1 MIRFKTGF
9 VFLSISLI
17 AACDSESL
25 DIEAPTEA
33 NIQLGPRPAYL
44 VDQLAEG
51 ELKDSL
57 TSCLNN
63 QSHFEKSELSIGHR
77 GAPLMFPEH
86 TKESYV
92 AAARMG
98 AGVLECDVA
107 FTSDAEL
114 VCRHSHSDLHTT
126 TNVLA
131 TELADK
137 CSIPFT
143 PADELNGVQAQAEC
157 RTSDFTLAEFK
168 SLQGKMDAYNPN
180 AATVAEYMDATPS
193 YRTDLY
199 AGTGTLMTHKE
210 SIALFKEL
218 GVKMTPELKTP
229 DAQDLAA
236 AGLTQEEFAQKMI
249 QEYID
254 AGVAPSDVY
263 PQSFLIDD
271 VEYWVAN
278 TPEFGEQGVYL
289 TFSLNNV
296 PTPAEIVEK
305 GINIIAPIYPL
316 LVTKSGDEVVAT
328 DYANEIKES
337 GLDII
342 TWTIERQ
349 YTDYNELEVVN
360 VLKNDI
366 NAIGIFSDWPATVTF
381 VDNCTE

>member
-1 MIRFKTGF
+1 
-9 VFLSISLI
+9 
-17 AACDSESL
+17 
-25 DIEAPTEA
+25 
-33 NIQLGPRPAYL
+33 
-44 VDQLAEG
+44 
-51 ELKDSL
+51 
-57 TSCLNN
+57 
-63 QSHFEKSELSIGHR
+63 
-77 GAPLMFPEH
+77 
-86 TKESYV
+86 
-92 AAARMG
+92 
-98 AGVLECDVA
+98 
-107 FTSDAEL
+107 
-114 VCRHSHSDLHTT
+114 
-126 TNVLA
+126 
-131 TELADK
+131 
-137 CSIPFT
+137 
-143 PADELNGVQAQAEC
+143 
-157 RTSDFTLAEFK
+157 
-168 SLQGKMDAYNPN
+168 
-180 AATVAEYMDATPS
+180 
-193 YRTDLY
+193 
-199 AGTGTLMTHKE
+199 
-210 SIALFKEL
+210 
-218 GVKMTPELKTP
+218 
-229 DAQDLAA
+229 
-236 AGLTQEEFAQKMI
+236 MI

-316 LVTKSGDEVVAT
+316 LVTKSGDEVIAT